1 MTILSLNYT
10 PITFWQVLTDV
21 MSMLSATA
29 EYALRAVIHL
39 ARQGAGA
46 ALQATELAD
55 ATEAP
60 LSYMRKILHELVRAG
75 VLDST
80 RGKHGGFR
88 LAVHAENLPLF
99 DIVTRFDQLE
109 QGRRCLLGRQECSD
123 RNPCPVHDRW
133 KAAAEHVAAFFS
145 ETTVGDV
152 LGGASKDRR
161 GRSPRGERR
170 K

>member
-1 MTILSLNYT
+1 MIILSLKYT
-10 PITFWQVLTDV
+10 PVMFWQVLTEV

-29 EYALRAVIHL
+29 EYALRAVIQL

-46 ALQATELAD
+46 ALQAKELAD
-55 ATEAP
+55 ATEVP

-88 LAVHAENLPLF
+88 LAVNAEDLSLF
-99 DIVTRFDQLE
+99 NIVTRFDQLE

-133 KAAAEHVAAFFS
+133 KAAAEHVAVFFG

-152 LGGASKDRR
+152 LGDASKDRPA
-161 GRSPRGERR
+161 RSPRGERR